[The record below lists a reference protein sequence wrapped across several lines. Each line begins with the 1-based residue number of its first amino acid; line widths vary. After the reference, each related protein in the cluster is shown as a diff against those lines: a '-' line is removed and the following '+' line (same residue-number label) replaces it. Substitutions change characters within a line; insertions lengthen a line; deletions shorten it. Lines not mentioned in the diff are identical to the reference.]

1 MPADKS
7 SDRRMISDRRQKRPS
22 PLVGAAAALAVVA
35 LASGCASTPQ
45 DPEAA
50 AVRAEL
56 DDPLEPLNR
65 YVFDVNDGLD
75 ILLLRPVADIY
86 RGVVPEPIRTSVRSF
101 LRNLRSPIDF
111 ANEVLQGDV
120 EGAETAAARFLVN
133 TTIGFAGLADV
144 AAEAGLPYT
153 EEDFGQ
159 TLAVWGVAPGPYL
172 VLPVL
177 GPSNVRDTAGYAV
190 DSLADPVNIY
200 LRNND
205 ASWLVFTRLG
215 VTAVDNRSRTIEL
228 VDDLRANSIDYY
240 AAVRSLYR
248 QNRAN
253 QINDGAA
260 APGADEFPDFE
271 ERAPAVDT
279 APRNPTS
286 R

>member
-1 MPADKS
+1 MNS
-7 SDRRMISDRRQKRPS
+7 ERRQKRPS
-22 PLVGAAAALAVVA
+22 PLVRAAAALAAVA
-35 LASGCASTPQ
+35 LVSGCASTPQ
-45 DPEAA
+45 DPQAA

-56 DDPLEPLNR
+56 NDPLEPLNR

-86 RGVVPEPIRTSVRSF
+86 RGIVPEPIRTSVRSF

-144 AAEAGLPYT
+144 ASDVGLPYT

-159 TLAVWGVAPGPYL
+159 TLAVWGVEPGPYL

-177 GPSNVRDTAGYAV
+177 GPSNVRDTVGYAV
-190 DSLADPVNIY
+190 DSLADPVNLY

-215 VTAVDNRSRTIEL
+215 VDAVDRRSRTIEL
-228 VDDLRANSIDYY
+228 VDDLRASSIDYY

-248 QNRAN
+248 QTRAN
-253 QINDGAA
+253 QITDGAA
-260 APGADEFPDFE
+260 GTGADEFPDFE
-271 ERAPAVDT
+271 ERAPTVDT